1 MKKILITVASLTLV
15 LVMGAM
21 LAACSTNAEGT
32 YELVSMAY
40 YENGELKE
48 EMKEGVDGFEESK
61 DYYKLV
67 FNKDGTCDLG
77 ESKAKWEQN
86 GKEITITDDNDD
98 VTKGTLSGKTLTLTY
113 GEGEYK
119 TVMTFKKV

>member
-21 LAACSTNAEGT
+21 LAACSPNVEGN

-48 EMKEGVDGFEESK
+48 EMKEGDEGFEEIK
-61 DYYKLV
+61 EYYKVV

-98 VTKGTLSGKTLTLTY
+98 VTKGMLSGKTLTLTY